1 MSKKVIKV
9 KNALEDTLLYSNK
22 TYSQELLNKK
32 EAQMNKLK
40 LRVNLLERKVKLFKE
55 QGIAEWNEE
64 QVNDAFTET

>member
-55 QGIAEWNEE
+55 QGLTEWNDE
-64 QVNDAFTET
+64 QVHDAFTED